1 MFTPLIRFTLLI
13 ICTIVAVIAAM
24 AGKMPIVI
32 IATLCSLFLLWGYY
46 SVGTVYLAL
55 HRLRKGNYEDAAR
68 IIDLTR
74 KPEKLSK
81 AKKAYYYY
89 IKAYI
94 AREKDDFSSA
104 QNLFNLAI
112 NEGLKEEHDRAIA
125 YLALADIAVIQGNKE
140 EARRSL
146 EQMKGLKVR
155 ESLMPEIRK
164 MQQFLGV

>member
-1 MFTPLIRFTLLI
+1 LFTPLIRFTLLLL
-13 ICTIVAVIAAM
+13 CTIIAVIATLT
-24 AGKMPIVI
+24 GKMPIVI

-55 HRLRKGNYEDAAR
+55 HRLRKGNFEDAAR
-68 IIDLTR
+68 IIELTR

-81 AKKAYYYY
+81 TKKAYYYY

-94 AREKDDFSSA
+94 AREKDDFSTA
-104 QNLFNLAI
+104 KNLFNLAI

-125 YLALADIAVIQGNKE
+125 YLALADIAVIQGDKD
-140 EARRSL
+140 EARKCV
-146 EQMKGLKVR
+146 EHMKGLKVR
-155 ESLMPEIRK
+155 EALMPEIRK